1 MSPSYQAVH
10 YSQELPDVTKP
21 FDIRCPPKT
30 DVWDKPPSTHSF
42 NAPMIYQTTT
52 VGAFKSA
59 RVTVSASWETKYD
72 QGGLALVVNSASGR
86 QWVKSGIE
94 FENDQPNL
102 STVATPQWSDWSLLP
117 LGDQAKATLL
127 IERADDGSLWVY
139 LVAGTDKIALR
150 EVTWWADL
158 SKDNQLWVGP
168 YAAKVIFPSI
178 PGIYRDETYHFT
190 ARPRRRDR

>member
-1 MSPSYQAVH
+1 
-10 YSQELPDVTKP
+10 
-21 FDIRCPPKT
+21 
-30 DVWDKPPSTHSF
+30 
-42 NAPMIYQTTT
+42 MIYQTTT